1 MLTAVAVMILIV
13 LIVIAV
19 ELSALRDQVESLNKA
34 WTCPECHGSGDAR
47 DLSVPEER
55 CHLCFGTGFV
65 SGEMNRWLAQIKG
78 TVSDIHDLMLERWKP
93 DPPA

>member
-1 MLTAVAVMILIV
+1 MTAIAVLILIV

-19 ELSALRDQVESLNKA
+19 ELSALRDQVESLHKA
-34 WTCPECHGSGDAR
+34 WTCPECHGSG
-47 DLSVPEER
+47 LSEDTSGPEER
-55 CHLCFGTGFV
+55 CNLCSGTGFV
-65 SGEMNRWLAQIKG
+65 SGEMNRWLARIKG